1 MSNSIWHKPGY
12 QPAVDDK
19 AKVSRDGGLIYWTA
33 HGWNRPGE
41 DVHDIGVE
49 WAYVEDVLAQAD
61 KAERLQKAVDLAL
74 VGLAN
79 SQTYATMSGNHGLS
93 DMLYDK
99 YIKPVILK
107 KDYPWRE

>member
-1 MSNSIWHKPGY
+1 MSNSIWHKSGY
-12 QPAVDDK
+12 QPAVGDK

-61 KAERLQKAVDLAL
+61 KA
-74 VGLAN
+74 
-79 SQTYATMSGNHGLS
+79 
-93 DMLYDK
+93 
-99 YIKPVILK
+99 
-107 KDYPWRE
+107 

>member
-1 MSNSIWHKPGY
+1 MSNSIWHKPGH
-12 QPAVDDK
+12 QPAVGDK

-61 KAERLQKAVDLAL
+61 KAERLQKAVDYAL
-74 VGLAN
+74 HVLDNVSEIGGIDLEIA
-79 SQTYATMSGNHGLS
+79 
-93 DMLYDK
+93 K
-99 YIKPVILK
+99 IKQLTK
-107 KDYPWRE
+107 ENK